1 MFVAPGSGYGELGEG
16 YVRLSLTVPD
26 DRLAE
31 AMDRLGERPRLM
43 AQNGRKRARGVHE
56 TTTLESPLAA
66 TWRPRVQEKAVLVG
80 VGRGIEE
87 SDLDELAALADSAGA
102 EAVARVLQ
110 TRQDP
115 DPATF
120 VGKGKLEEIHR
131 EVHRTGAEAVIL
143 DSELSPGQLRN
154 LEEKLKVKVIDR
166 TALILD
172 IFALHARSREGKA
185 QVELAQLNYLLPRL
199 RGWGEAMSRMGGG
212 IGTRRGP
219 GETKLEI
226 DRQHIKRRISKLRK
240 DLKDLSRTRDVKRSG
255 RERSGIPQ
263 IAIAGYTNAGKS
275 TLMNALTGSDVVVAN
290 QLFATLDPT
299 VRRIE
304 LPSGRAA
311 TLSDTVGFVSK
322 LPHDLVEAF
331 RSTLEEVA
339 RATLILHVADASSPE
354 LPQQIEAVRAVLH
367 EIGASQ
373 IPEVLALNKVD
384 RLSEIDRERLSDR
397 FDGDAVQISAVTGE
411 GLERLRDRVE
421 DALPRFPLEVRL
433 LVPYGREDVTA
444 LLHRE
449 AEVLSEDAGDEGVR
463 VRARVGER
471 VHAIVREFADDR
483 HPAGR

>member
-1 MFVAPGSGYGELGEG
+1 MPPEDTRDGGKRRLPNGGAP
-16 YVRLSLTVPD
+16 R
-26 DRLAE
+26 
-31 AMDRLGERPRLM
+31 
-43 AQNGRKRARGVHE
+43 QRGVHE
-56 TTTLESPLAA
+56 ASTLESPLAA
-66 TWRPRVQEKAVLVG
+66 TWRPRVPEKAVLVG

-87 SDLDELAALADSAGA
+87 ADLDELAALAVSAGA
-102 EAVARVLQ
+102 EPVARVLQ

-120 VGKGKLEEIHR
+120 VGRGKLEEIHR

-143 DSELSPGQLRN
+143 DQELSPGQLRN
-154 LEEKLKVKVIDR
+154 LEERLKVKVIDR

-185 QVELAQLNYLLPRL
+185 QVELAQLNYFLPRL

-219 GETKLEI
+219 GETKLET

-240 DLKDLSRTRDVKRSG
+240 DLKDLTRTRDVKRSG

-275 TLMNALTGSDVVVAN
+275 TLMNALTGSDVVVAD

-354 LPQQIEAVRAVLH
+354 LARQIEAVRTVLH
-367 EIGASQ
+367 EIGASR

-384 RLSEIDRERLSDR
+384 LLSPSERTRLGNRL
-397 FDGDAVQISAVTGE
+397 DGRAVPISAVTGE
-411 GLERLRDRVE
+411 GLDELLLRVE
-421 DALPRFPLEVRL
+421 GSLPRFPLEVRL
-433 LVPYGREDVTA
+433 HVPYGREDVTA

-449 AEVLSEDAGDEGVR
+449 AEVLDEEAGETGVL

-471 VHAIVREFADDR
+471 VHALVRGFAVDATGRRD
-483 HPAGR
+483 PASAGR

>member
-1 MFVAPGSGYGELGEG
+1 MP
-16 YVRLSLTVPD
+16 
-26 DRLAE
+26 
-31 AMDRLGERPRLM
+31 
-43 AQNGRKRARGVHE
+43 QNGRRNLRGVHE
-56 TTTLESPLAA
+56 TSTLESPLAA

-80 VGRGIEE
+80 VGRGIEA

-102 EAVARVLQ
+102 DPVARVLQ
-110 TRQDP
+110 TRHDP

-120 VGKGKLEEIHR
+120 VGRGKLEEIHR

-143 DSELSPGQLRN
+143 DQELSPGQLRN
-154 LEEKLKVKVIDR
+154 LEERLKVKVIDR

-219 GETKLEI
+219 GETKLET

-240 DLKDLSRTRDVKRSG
+240 DLKDLSRTRDVKRSS

-304 LPSGRAA
+304 LPGGRAA

-339 RATLILHVADASSPE
+339 RATLILHVADAASPE
-354 LPQQIEAVRAVLH
+354 LPDQIEAVRTVLH
-367 EIGASQ
+367 EIGASA
-373 IPEVLALNKVD
+373 IPEVLALNKMD
-384 RLSEIDRERLSDR
+384 RLSDLDRSRLANR
-397 FDGDAVQISAVTGE
+397 FDGRAAAISATTGE
-411 GLERLRDRVE
+411 GLDDLMTSIE
-421 DALPRFPLEVRL
+421 DALPRFPLEVML

-449 AEVLSEDAGDEGVR
+449 AEVLSEEAGEDGVL

-471 VHAIVREFADDR
+471 VHAVVRGFAQGLD
-483 HPAGR
+483 PARR